1 MSLTKVSYSMIAGS
15 PANVVDYGAVADNS
29 TDSISA
35 IQSAINNNAVVY
47 LPKGIYRTTTTLSIP
62 TGKILFGPGTI
73 HYTGASQAIRITGND
88 VTIDGITVYGEYSN
102 TFLAGSVGI
111 YCNQTIF
118 SPTLNII
125 TTSNIN
131 INNVTIYNFGQS
143 GIRGD
148 WWSKFEILSCN
159 ISACGQH
166 GILITSP
173 RYGKISNNTISSI
186 TPGQT
191 NSGYGISLS
200 RNDNVLVNG
209 VPTSLTTTQAPVP
222 FDCFISNNVI
232 HSIINYVAIDLH
244 SGNNITIIGNT
255 IQACQMGVNLEHAT
269 DGANLATCDNI
280 TITGNNIYGDFGNSP
295 GFAWFSAAI
304 YIDAQSGAGEIAN
317 NVSITGNSF
326 HNHGADT
333 SSPFSGAN
341 SGVIYLKAVRGVNIT
356 GNTFQTPR
364 GRCVSIDDDATNVT
378 ISGNSVDN
386 LAANDGIQVA
396 FDLTDSTGQGA
407 INNNTIYATSG
418 YAVGSV
424 AINTGKG
431 IKVGADNLLTGGIE
445 MADSNTVSRIRGGG
459 FLMAA
464 RVMVTWNASGA
475 VRYSGFENINY
486 SNSDITVTKN
496 GTGDFTVAWPSG
508 IFYNAVV
515 AAVFSGGDP
524 ASSAVY
530 NSQVTSSN
538 ATQAVCKTYDS
549 AGAAIDCAEN
559 YLLVW
564 GR

>member
-1 MSLTKVSYSMIAGS
+1 MSLTKVSYSMITGS
-15 PANVVDYGAVADNS
+15 PANAVDYGAVADNA
-29 TDSISA
+29 TNSISA
-35 IQSAINNNAVVY
+35 IQAAINGNEIVY
-47 LPKGIYRTTTTLSIP
+47 LPEGIYLTTTTLSIP
-62 TGKILFGPGTI
+62 AGKTLFGPGTI
-73 HYTGASQAIRITGND
+73 HYTGAGQAISVTGDN
-88 VTIDGITVYGEYSN
+88 VTIDGITIYGDYGGI
-102 TFLAGSVGI
+102 FLNGSTGI
-111 YCNQTIF
+111 YCNQTTF
-118 SPTLNII
+118 SPTLDIV
-125 TTSNIN
+125 TTFNLSIK
-131 INNVTIYNFGQS
+131 NVTIYNFGS
-143 GIRGD
+143 NAIRGD
-148 WWSKFEILSCN
+148 WWSTFTIFNCD
-159 ISACGQH
+159 ISNCGQH

-173 RYGKISNNTISSI
+173 RYGKISNNTIYNI

-200 RNDNVLVNG
+200 RNSSVLVNG

-232 HSIINYVAIDLH
+232 SSIINYVAIDLH

-255 IQACQMGVNLEHAT
+255 IQACQMGINIEHAT
-269 DGANLATCDNI
+269 NGANLATCDNI
-280 TITGNNIYGDFGNSP
+280 TITGNNIYGDFGNKP

-304 YIDAQSGAGEIAN
+304 YIDAQSGAGEIAGN
-317 NVSITGNSF
+317 ISITGNSF

-364 GRCVSIDDDATNVT
+364 GRCVSIYENATNVT

-396 FDLTDSTGQGA
+396 FDLTDGTGQA
-407 INNNTIYATSG
+407 TINNNTIYATSG
-418 YAVGSV
+418 YAVGST

-445 MADSNTVSRIRGGG
+445 MGDSNTVSRIRGGG

-464 RVMVTWNASGA
+464 RVMVTWAADGTID
-475 VRYSGFENINY
+475 YSAFENIEY
-486 SNSDITVTKN
+486 SNADITIVKN
-496 GTGDFTVAWPSG
+496 GTGDFTVSWPSG
-508 IFYNAVV
+508 IFYDSRVCP
-515 AAVFSGGDP
+515 VFSGTDP
-524 ASSAVY
+524 ASSAVF
-530 NSQVTSSN
+530 NSIVTSASQTN
-538 ATQAVCKTYDS
+538 AVCKTFDS
-549 AGAAIDCAEN
+549 SGVAIDCGEN